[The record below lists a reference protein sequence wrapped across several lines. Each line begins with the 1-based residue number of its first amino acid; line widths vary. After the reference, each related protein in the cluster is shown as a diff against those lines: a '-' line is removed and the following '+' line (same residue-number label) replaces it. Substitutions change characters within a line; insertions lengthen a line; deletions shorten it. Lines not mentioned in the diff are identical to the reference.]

1 MSSTSL
7 TNGKSELFFSMVNF
21 EKNHL
26 KPEEKNGEATR
37 ATGKPGDM
45 LVTAGISSMEIPVNG
60 NITIDRQGNRSDGSK
75 RKDMEGYEGKV
86 ERMEKINAA
95 KLAEKGQPKRT
106 QKQSDN
112 RVEDR

>member
-1 MSSTSL
+1 MSITSL
-7 TNGKSELFFSMVNF
+7 TNGKSELFFSMLNF
-21 EKNHL
+21 EKSHL
-26 KPEEKNGEATR
+26 KPEEKNGEATKVI
-37 ATGKPGDM
+37 GQPGE
-45 LVTAGISSMEIPVNG
+45 LFITAGISSMEIPVNDH
-60 NITIDRQGNRSDGSK
+60 ITIDRQGNRSDGSR

-86 ERMEKINAA
+86 ARMEKINTA